1 MPLSELL
8 RRQSWSKIGVL
19 GADNG
24 KGFIGTLLLQAP
36 ITRSIPELGDETPR
50 TLQFVTL
57 DQPPNLAD
65 RQPETL
71 SDGFLFELLVDQS
84 LNALEPIQFSHRN
97 AYPWYPKHRRPPS
110 PFGEPK
116 DWTGRTPKR
125 TFLSGRKRTFL
136 FSYHTQTGY
145 YILDKS

>member
-8 RRQSWSKIGVL
+8 SRQSWSKIGVL

-24 KGFIGTLLLQAP
+24 KRFIGTLLLQAP
-36 ITRSIPELGDETPR
+36 ITGSIPELRDKTPR
-50 TLQFVTL
+50 TLQLVTH

-65 RQPETL
+65 RQPETFG
-71 SDGFLFELLVDQS
+71 DGFLFELPVDQS

-97 AYPWYPKHRRPPS
+97 AYPWYPQHRRPPS

-116 DWTGRTPKR
+116 DWTERTPKG

-136 FSYHTQTGY
+136 FSYHNQTTHNVY
-145 YILDKS
+145 YVK